1 MLAATAARVT
11 RPARPSSTRGVSVT
25 VRRLVVALVCLG
37 LLALAAPA
45 LAHAELE
52 SSTPAAGAAVD
63 APVRRVVLRF
73 NAPVD
78 PPEGGVELL
87 DRDGEPVPA
96 TVTTDGAVVRLRPG
110 DPLAGG
116 TYGVRYAVTAA
127 DAHTTGTSFT
137 FRVRSAPPDDATD
150 ATAGA
155 GGAGAGAVDDAGDGT
170 GTDGTGAAGA
180 VAAADTARADAEAI
194 GETADVEPEPLAAA
208 LQADPGDGLRQLH
221 IGLRAACTALAFA
234 AVGVL
239 LFLVLAWEGSRREA
253 RMLSRLV
260 TRAALG
266 AGLAAAALAG
276 VATARA
282 AGGWG
287 GAIDVAPTV
296 ISGRYAAGVGMR
308 VAGALLVL
316 AGTGRLRRLLSAGT
330 LPIAGGAVDVA
341 PMIDLR
347 PTSAAPDP
355 GRRLGAAAPAL
366 LGAAL
371 LVGSFA
377 LVGHAADAEP
387 QAVSMTAAVLH
398 TLAGAAWG
406 GGLLGLVAT
415 LGHRHRSGIAI
426 RAGVMATRFSSV
438 ATFGVV
444 TAGAAGVALATVR
457 LGAVADLWT
466 TRYGLVLMAKTAVVA
481 VVAGI
486 GAYNHL
492 ALIPRLA
499 CAHDPSAERRL
510 RRLGLVEVTL
520 VSVVLGITAALV
532 ELAG

>member
-1 MLAATAARVT
+1 M
-11 RPARPSSTRGVSVT
+11 T
-25 VRRLVVALVCLG
+25 VRRLVVAFVCLG
-37 LLALAAPA
+37 LLAVAAPA

-63 APVRRVVLRF
+63 VPVRRVVLRF
-73 NAPVD
+73 SAPVD
-78 PPEGGVELL
+78 PPEGDVELL

-96 TVTTDGAVVRLRPG
+96 TVTTDGAVVRLRPD

-116 TYGVRYAVTAA
+116 TYGISYAVTAA
-127 DAHTTGTSFT
+127 DAHTSGTSFT
-137 FRVRSAPPDDATD
+137 FRVRSAPPDDATG
-150 ATAGA
+150 ATAAEHGAGGA
-155 GGAGAGAVDDAGDGT
+155 GGAGAGAVDDAV
-170 GTDGTGAAGA
+170 DGTGAADGA
-180 VAAADTARADAEAI
+180 AVGTARADADAI
-194 GETADVEPEPLAAA
+194 GGTAEVEPEPLAAA

-221 IGLRAACTALAFA
+221 IGLRAACAALTFA

-239 LFLVLAWEGSRREA
+239 LFLVLAWEGSRREV

-266 AGLAAAALAG
+266 AGIAAAASAG

-282 AGGWG
+282 AAGWG

-330 LPIAGGAVDVA
+330 WPIAGGAVDVA

-377 LVGHAADAEP
+377 LVGHAADTQP

-406 GGLLGLVAT
+406 GGLLALVAT
-415 LGHRHRSGIAI
+415 LGHRHRSGIAVS
-426 RAGVMATRFSSV
+426 AGVMATRFSSV

-466 TRYGLVLMAKTAVVA
+466 TRYGLVLVAKTAVVA

-492 ALIPRLA
+492 TLIPRLA
-499 CAHDPSAERRL
+499 RAHDPSAERRL
-510 RRLGLVEVTL
+510 RRLGLVEITM

>member
-1 MLAATAARVT
+1 MQAATAARVT

-96 TVTTDGAVVRLRPG
+96 TVTTDGAVVRLRPD

-137 FRVRSAPPDDATD
+137 FRVRSAPPDDATG

-155 GGAGAGAVDDAGDGT
+155 GGAGAGALDAGDGT
-170 GTDGTGAAGA
+170 GAADG
-180 VAAADTARADAEAI
+180 AAADTARADADVI

-239 LFLVLAWEGSRREA
+239 LFLVLAWEGSRREV

-457 LGAVADLWT
+457 LGAVADLWM